1 MRHGQRTPQPL
12 GTALCREPQIW
23 SGRVN
28 ARLEEVV
35 PQIDGDVVLD
45 LGCGEGGDAIW
56 FAEHGWE
63 VVAVD
68 VSSTALA
75 RAAEEADKR
84 GVLSHIDFQQH
95 DLTQSMPEGP
105 FDLVS
110 AQFFHSLVDMD
121 RPAILR
127 RAAATVAPGGTLL
140 IVDHGGAP
148 PWAPE
153 EVRHHVFPRRRGRR
167 QPGAGPRA
175 VGAGPGGQRGAAG
188 HRAGRAAGRTH
199 RQRDSTAP
207 QIADSITEQAEQ
219 ALRYPCGR
227 VGRAA
232 AARRKMSE
240 ESPTSQSRVIAN
252 GNPR

>member
-1 MRHGQRTPQPL
+1 MDNEHHSHWEQRH
-12 GTALCREPQIW
+12 AEKPQIW

-28 ARLEEVV
+28 ARLEEIV

-95 DLTQSMPEGP
+95 DLTQSMPEGTVRP
-105 FDLVS
+105 GVGAVLPQL
-110 AQFFHSLVDMD
+110 AWTWTW
-121 RPAILR
+121 PAILR

-153 EVRHHVFPRRRGRR
+153 EVRHHGSPPPTRSSTTWRWTPGSGSGSGWTVARR
-167 QPGAGPRA
+167 PP
-175 VGAGPGGQRGAAG
+175 
-188 HRAGRAAGRTH
+188 GRTGS
-199 RQRDSTAP
+199 RPNSST
-207 QIADSITEQAEQ
+207 T
-219 ALRYPCGR
+219 
-227 VGRAA
+227 
-232 AARRKMSE
+232 
-240 ESPTSQSRVIAN
+240 
-252 GNPR
+252 

>member
-1 MRHGQRTPQPL
+1 MDNEHHTHWEQRY
-12 GTALCREPQIW
+12 AERPQIW

-28 ARLEEVV
+28 ARLEQIV

-153 EVRHHVFPRRRGRR
+153 EVRHHVFPPADEVVDNLALD
-167 QPGAGPRA
+167 PGQWERVRVDSMARPATGPD
-175 VGAGPGGQRGAAG
+175 GQ
-188 HRAGRAAGRTH
+188 
-199 RQRDSTAP
+199 
-207 QIADSITEQAEQ
+207 QAELIDNVIQ
-219 ALRYPCGR
+219 L
-227 VGRAA
+227 
-232 AARRKMSE
+232 RRK
-240 ESPTSQSRVIAN
+240 
-252 GNPR
+252 

>member
-1 MRHGQRTPQPL
+1 M
-12 GTALCREPQIW
+12 
-23 SGRVN
+23 
-28 ARLEEVV
+28 

-105 FDLVS
+105 FDPGVGAVLPQLGGHGP
-110 AQFFHSLVDMD
+110 A
-121 RPAILR
+121 AILR

-148 PWAPE
+148 PWAPRRSATTCSPAD
-153 EVRHHVFPRRRGRR
+153 EVVDNLALD
-167 QPGAGPRA
+167 PGQWERVRVDSMARPATGPD
-175 VGAGPGGQRGAAG
+175 GQ
-188 HRAGRAAGRTH
+188 
-199 RQRDSTAP
+199 
-207 QIADSITEQAEQ
+207 QAELIDNVIQ
-219 ALRYPCGR
+219 L
-227 VGRAA
+227 
-232 AARRKMSE
+232 RRK
-240 ESPTSQSRVIAN
+240 
-252 GNPR
+252 

>member
-1 MRHGQRTPQPL
+1 MFRCDGQARRMDNEHQAHWEQRYAEKP
-12 GTALCREPQIW
+12 RIW

-28 ARLEEVV
+28 ARLAEIV
-35 PQIDGDVVLD
+35 PQIDGDIVLD

-56 FAEHGWE
+56 LAEHGWE

-68 VSSTALA
+68 VSATALA

-95 DLTQSMPEGP
+95 DLTRTLPEGP

-110 AQFFHSLVDMD
+110 AQFFHSMVDMD

-153 EVRHHVFPRRRGRR
+153 EVRHHVFPPPDEVVAGLALDPAQWETVQLGPVDRVTTGPDGQQAVLADNVIQLRRR
-167 QPGAGPRA
+167 
-175 VGAGPGGQRGAAG
+175 
-188 HRAGRAAGRTH
+188 
-199 RQRDSTAP
+199 
-207 QIADSITEQAEQ
+207 
-219 ALRYPCGR
+219 
-227 VGRAA
+227 
-232 AARRKMSE
+232 
-240 ESPTSQSRVIAN
+240 
-252 GNPR
+252 